1 MLLNNSFLIFL
12 MLKEKD
18 LILIKHLRQNSRK
31 SLANISRETNIPIS
45 TLFDRLN
52 ELEKTVIKNHVSLI
66 DFSKLGYNFM
76 VNFSIKTREKETL
89 KNFLL
94 VNKNVNSF
102 YKVSPNFD
110 FYIECV
116 FKDMK
121 ELEDFKDNIK
131 KFDIV
136 DLNEINI
143 VNDIKKEG
151 FIL

>member
-1 MLLNNSFLIFL
+1 
-12 MLKEKD
+12 
-18 LILIKHLRQNSRK
+18 
-31 SLANISRETNIPIS
+31 
-45 TLFDRLN
+45 
-52 ELEKTVIKNHVSLI
+52 
-66 DFSKLGYNFM
+66 M